1 MRTDPRFPKLHI
13 VDHPLIEH
21 KLSLMRDRNTGTQDF
36 RTLLHE
42 IALLMGYEVT
52 RDFSTTTATIETPV
66 GKMEAPFLVEKAPVI
81 LPVLRAGLGMTDGL
95 LALLPAA
102 RVGHIGLYRDENN
115 LHPVEYMVRIPEAPK
130 SNHIVVDPM
139 CATGYSAAYAVEL
152 LKRRGIP
159 GKQIRFMALV
169 AAPEGL
175 EVFFKQHPDVEVYL
189 AALDDHLNE
198 KGYIVPGLGDAG
210 DRIFGTLKEPTE

>member
-1 MRTDPRFPKLHI
+1 MRTDPRFPRLHI
-13 VDHPLIEH
+13 VEHPLIEH
-21 KLSLMRDRNTGTQDF
+21 KISLVRDRNTGTQDF

-52 RDFSTTTATIETPV
+52 RDFPTHLVEIDTPIE
-66 GKMEAPFLVEKAPVI
+66 KMKAPFLVEKAPVI

-102 RVGHIGLYRDENN
+102 RVGHIGLARDENMN
-115 LHPVEYMVRIPEAPK
+115 PIEYMVRIPEAPK

-139 CATGYSAAYAVEL
+139 LATGHSAAYAVQL
-152 LKRRGIP
+152 LKDRGIP
-159 GKQIRFMALV
+159 ESQIRFMALV

-175 EVFFKQHPDVEVYL
+175 EVFFKQHPNVEVYL
-189 AALDDHLNE
+189 AALDDRLNDH
-198 KGYIVPGLGDAG
+198 GYICPGLGDAG
-210 DRIFGTLKEPTE
+210 DRIFGTLKE

>member
-1 MRTDPRFPKLHI
+1 MRTDPRFPRLHI

-21 KLSLMRDRNTGTQDF
+21 KLSLMRDRHTGTQDF

-52 RDFSTTTATIETPV
+52 RDFATKLEDIETPIQ
-66 GKMEAPFLVEKAPVI
+66 KMKAPMLIEKDPVI

-102 RVGHIGLYRDENN
+102 RVGHIGLYRDENM
-115 LHPVEYMVRIPEAPK
+115 HPVEYMVRIPEAPN

-139 CATGYSAAYAVEL
+139 LATGYSAAYAVKL
-152 LKRRGIP
+152 LKDRGIP

-189 AALDDHLNE
+189 ASLDECLNDHA
-198 KGYIVPGLGDAG
+198 YIVPGLGDAG
-210 DRIFGTLKEPTE
+210 DRIFGTLK